1 VPVAPFVPE
10 PLRSAP
16 FRGSTAVRAGLITH
30 RRLAGATWRRLF
42 QDVYVHRDVPVTHAL
57 RAGAV
62 SLLLPRAVVS
72 GCSAAVLWGVDLA
85 GPGDDVEVTLPP
97 GSHMVRLLGVRA
109 RRAALLEHDVL
120 HRLDTAVTSPEATA
134 VRLASVLALD
144 HAVAAVDQLVA
155 TGFVGLP
162 AVRARAGT
170 ATGSGSARAR
180 AVCALAD
187 GLAESPQET
196 KLRLLLHR
204 SGLPMPVAQF
214 RIAAPPAS
222 SPARTSRGPRRR
234 WPSSTTGCGT
244 PNPASSPRTDADST
258 GCRRRGGGWSS

>member
-1 VPVAPFVPE
+1 
-10 PLRSAP
+10 
-16 FRGSTAVRAGLITH
+16 
-30 RRLAGATWRRLF
+30 
-42 QDVYVHRDVPVTHAL
+42 VHRDVPVTHAL

-162 AVRARAGT
+162 AVRARAGA
-170 ATGSGSARAR
+170 ATGSGAARAR

-214 RIAAPPAS
+214 RIRDAAGVVARADFAWPAQKV
-222 SPARTSRGPRRR
+222 ALEYDGLWHAESRQFAKDRRR
-234 WPSSTTGCGT
+234 LNRLQAAGWRVVFVT
-244 PNPASSPRTDADST
+244 AADLHRPDELLARIGAALAGVSA
-258 GCRRRGGGWSS
+258 R